1 MVNFEDVVSLL
12 LGGEET
18 RQRAAQIKSSTVGD
32 KVYLRGLIELS
43 NKCIK
48 NCLYCGIR
56 SANKRVSRYDLSDEK
71 VIEAARYAFER
82 GYGSIAIQAGEQ
94 ASSNFTKRITGI
106 LHSVKDLSQGELG
119 VTLSLGE
126 QSYDTLSEWRAAGA
140 DRYLM
145 RIESSNKSLY
155 KSIHPKDG
163 KHSFERRV
171 EVLQDLKTL
180 SYQVGTGVMI
190 GLPNQTIEDLAGD
203 IMFFQDMDIDMC
215 GMGPYIEHHDTPLY
229 EVARSVKMMT
239 LEERFE
245 LSLQMVATLRCA
257 MPNVNI
263 AATTA
268 LQAIHTCGR
277 EDALAIGANV
287 LMPNITPST
296 DISNY
301 NLYDNKPIREGEM
314 GGGDEELFATL
325 RARGFEIGLHEQG
338 NSLHYRNKKRSSK
351 I

>member
-257 MPNVNI
+257 MPI
-263 AATTA
+263 TAASTPAPSPTA
-268 LQAIHTCGR
+268 C
-277 EDALAIGANV
+277 
-287 LMPNITPST
+287 ST
-296 DISNY
+296 G
-301 NLYDNKPIREGEM
+301 P
-314 GGGDEELFATL
+314 APT
-325 RARGFEIGLHEQG
+325 ARPVQG
-338 NSLHYRNKKRSSK
+338 WRC
-351 I
+351 